1 MKVARKILCDYGNMN
16 IFGVKNKNNRASI
29 NLRANAEL
37 KKYGLNLRNVPVKL
51 NNGYNNRN
59 AVSCKDIPH
68 LETIPRNSR
77 QVAIGRMTNLR
88 KYGYYKCNRFIA
100 ANISGKK
107 GIEWTLALNDV
118 LIYYGATA
126 VRSNFPIRLVDTPT
140 GNNNTRILSGTVTN
154 REQQQL
160 LKFFGMYKY
169 KSLIHPGIYFF
180 SHKPNVNY
188 PNIVRV

>member
-1 MKVARKILCDYGNMN
+1 MVMN
-16 IFGVKNKNNRASI
+16 IFGVTKRPSI
-29 NLRANAEL
+29 NVRARAAL
-37 KKYGLNLRNVPVKL
+37 KQYGLKLRNVPVKI
-51 NNGYNNRN
+51 NNGYRTRN
-59 AVSCKDIPH
+59 FMSCHDIPH

-88 KYGYYKCNRFIA
+88 KYGYYKCNRFITSNLA
-100 ANISGKK
+100 GKK
-107 GIEWTLALNDV
+107 GFEWTMALNDI
-118 LIYYGATA
+118 LIYYGATTGRA
-126 VRSNFPIRLVDTPT
+126 NFPIRLVDTPT
-140 GNNNTRILSGTVTN
+140 ANKRTRILRGTVTN

-169 KSLIHPGIYFF
+169 KSLTHEGIYFF